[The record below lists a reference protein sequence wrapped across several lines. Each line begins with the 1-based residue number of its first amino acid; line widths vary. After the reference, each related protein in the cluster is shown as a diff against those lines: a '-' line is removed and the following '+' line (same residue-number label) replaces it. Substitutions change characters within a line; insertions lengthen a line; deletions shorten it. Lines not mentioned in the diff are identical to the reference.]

1 MKLRLKEIR
10 QIKGLK
16 ASEVAEKLS
25 ITKNSLSEWESGKRI
40 PPCERIIQLADF
52 YNVSVDYLLGRD
64 EGFDTNNDSVRPIS
78 KSTLSIFD
86 GRPVWIDGHGWALVS
101 STDQTLLFSDGRKI
115 GFNAVEQV
123 SFSSP
128 PFSEPVLPDT
138 MPLDKE
144 DICKCE
150 SVWVE
155 PIGTHKS
162 AREALR
168 GWYDVKNEY
177 VENTRGSRFF
187 LDSYDATWL
196 AFANKA

>member
-64 EGFDTNNDSVRPIS
+64 EGFENNTESLKPVS
-78 KSTLSIFD
+78 KSMLSIHH
-86 GRPVWIDGHGWALVS
+86 GRPVWIDGYGWALVS
-101 STDQTLLFSDGRKI
+101 STDQTLLFSDGRKV
-115 GFNAVEQV
+115 GFDEVEQV

-155 PIGTHKS
+155 PIGTHKA
-162 AREALR
+162 ARDALR
-168 GWYDVKNEY
+168 GWYDVKGEY

-187 LDSYDATWL
+187 FDSYGATWY